1 MLRPFNYAQDRQAQ
15 HERQFDGISE
25 TDPITLSPSTVLRTG
40 LSKGAPL
47 RVAITTLGCKVNQYD
62 TATIEDRLKAEGH
75 TLVPFA
81 ETADVYIVNSCTVTN
96 QADAESRQLA
106 RRAKRHNPTARV
118 IMTGCYAQVNPQ
130 SAAKVPEVD
139 HVIGLNR
146 LEDLLRAVKA
156 EVVERIAVGNLRKA
170 EGGKAPTINTLGA
183 LTFSGQT
190 RAFLKIQEGCD
201 LFCTFCIVPMS
212 RGKSRSVPPRVV
224 LEQLDRLAD
233 QGFQEVVLT
242 GIHLGAYGE
251 DLDPRVDLTWLLEAI
266 EERTPLPRVRLS
278 SIDPHEI
285 SDSLLRLLAQAETLC
300 PHLHIPLQSG
310 DDAILARMRRR
321 YDSALARDVLIRVRE
336 TLPHAALGTDLI
348 VGFPGE
354 GDAEFTRN
362 LNFLEE
368 SPFTYFHVFPY
379 SVRNGTTAAKFTD
392 KVPRPVIDARARQVR
407 KLGEQKKAAFARSF
421 IGHTLPVLF
430 EHTRDKA
437 SSLLKGYSRNYQRVL
452 AAGSDEYMNREVL
465 VTITRTNGETLWGEI
480 QEEVEGGARNAA
492 YTPLTP

>member
-1 MLRPFNYAQDRQAQ
+1 MLRQAQ
-15 HERQFDGISE
+15 HERLSGGLLE
-25 TDPITLSPSTVLRTG
+25 TNQITLSS
-40 LSKGAPL
+40 SKDTPL

-75 TLVPFA
+75 ALVSFT
-81 ETADVYIVNSCTVTN
+81 ETADVYIINSCTVTN

-106 RRAKRHNPTARV
+106 RRAKRHNPAARV
-118 IMTGCYAQVNPQ
+118 IMTGCYAQVNPKSVAQ
-130 SAAKVPEVD
+130 VSEVD
-139 HVIGLNR
+139 YVIGLNR
-146 LEDLLRAVKA
+146 PDDLLQAVKA
-156 EVVERIAVGNLRKA
+156 ELAERIAVSNLRKA
-170 EGGKAPTINTLGA
+170 EGGKPPGINTLGA

-212 RGKSRSVPPRVV
+212 RGKSRSVPPRIV

-242 GIHLGAYGE
+242 GIHLGGYGE

-266 EERTPLPRVRLS
+266 EERKPLPRVRLS

-310 DDAILARMRRR
+310 DDTILSRMRRR
-321 YDSALARDVLIRVRE
+321 YDSTLARDVLTRLRE

-354 GDAEFTRN
+354 GEDEFARG
-362 LNFLEE
+362 LKFLEE

-379 SVRNGTTAAKFTD
+379 SVRNGTTAAKFSN
-392 KVPRPVIDARARQVR
+392 KVPQPLIDTRARQIR
-407 KLGEQKKAAFARSF
+407 KLGEQKKAAFARGF
-421 IGHTLPVLF
+421 VGHTLPVLF
-430 EHTRDKA
+430 EHTRDKT
-437 SSLLKGYSRNYQRVL
+437 SGLLKGYSRNYLRVL
-452 AAGSDEYMNREVL
+452 AAGGDAYMNREVQ
-465 VTITRTNGETLWGEI
+465 VTITRTNGESLWGEI
-480 QEEVEGGARNAA
+480 RESRTQNSDSR
-492 YTPLTP
+492 P